1 VVTANEGVLKGDSQ
15 ALNLSGNI
23 IIKPQDAADPWTVKT
38 STLTYYIDQQLA
50 TSDVLVTITGEN
62 TVMRG
67 TGMIFDATRQ
77 RLELKTGVRT
87 YYEPAK

>member
-1 VVTANEGVLKGDSQ
+1 
-15 ALNLSGNI
+15 
-23 IIKPQDAADPWTVKT
+23 
-38 STLTYYIDQQLA
+38 
-50 TSDVLVTITGEN
+50 
-62 TVMRG
+62 VMRG